1 MQTTSTR
8 PMNTMAIVSLVC
20 LVLTFCGCVGIAP
33 IAGIITGYM
42 GKKQVSENPMA
53 FSDNSA
59 QLAQI
64 GFIGNIVILILS
76 VCATCVGIAYNL
88 YSSGAFN
95 NMM

>member
-1 MQTTSTR
+1 
-8 PMNTMAIVSLVC
+8 MNTMAIVSLVC

-33 IAGIITGYM
+33 IAGIITGYL

-59 QLAQI
+59 QMAQI

-76 VCATCVGIAYNL
+76 LCATCAGVIYNL
-88 YSSGAFN
+88 SISGAFD